1 MRKQR
6 QNRPQRALRSR
17 RAARQVYDQRLS
29 QRPANRTAQ
38 RSKRRM
44 PQSIS
49 AHLFRQSVDQ
59 PFTDQP
65 RGLRSHVPRSQ
76 PGTPRSHNQVRAL
89 CVPSQRYSDQIQLI
103 RKRLCRHQARTSGLQ
118 QLADSRPGQIDLLS
132 PRTAVTDRQH
142 NGANIGRKPLGHALS
157 LRVLPFGFIKLRHQ
171 PLLHHKP
178 PQK

>member
-6 QNRPQRALRSR
+6 QNRRQRALRSR
-17 RAARQVYDQRLS
+17 RATRQVYDQRLS
-29 QRPANRTAQ
+29 QRSAHRTAQ

-49 AHLFRQSVDQ
+49 AHPFPQSVDQ

-65 RGLRSHVPRSQ
+65 GGLRSHVPRSQ
-76 PGTPRSHNQVRAL
+76 PCTPRSHNQVRTL
-89 CVPSQRYSDQIQLI
+89 CMSSQRYCYQIQLVGQC
-103 RKRLCRHQARTSGLQ
+103 LCRHQARTSGLQ
-118 QLADSRPGQIDLLS
+118 QLTDGRSGQIDLLS
-132 PRTAVTDRQH
+132 PRAAVADRQH
-142 NGANIGRKPLGHALS
+142 NGANIGRKPLGHAPS
-157 LRVLPFGFIKLRHQ
+157 LRVSPFGFIKLRPQ